1 MVQYKGLKKPK
12 HQFAQLYPVDIIRIG
27 PMRLNWCMTFEAFN
41 QIIKQM
47 AQGANYK
54 NVCKRCLE
62 TWSLRSARNLVR
74 GTTAAWGDTVP
85 CYVGESVQILRS
97 ELMTAMVASAFSLV
111 AADVGELQLDCVST
125 IRYLGDHFV
134 AGQTW
139 LVHVSIDDDSLP
151 PALAKVDRLF
161 EITGGG
167 KFSALAVELSRY
179 TDVALALMD
188 GGLMQIPE
196 VDLEQS
202 ILAELMWLCY
212 LWSARC

>member
-1 MVQYKGLKKPK
+1 
-12 HQFAQLYPVDIIRIG
+12 
-27 PMRLNWCMTFEAFN
+27 MTFEAFN
-41 QIIKQM
+41 QVIKRI
-47 AQGANYK
+47 AEGSNYK

-62 TWSLRSARNLVR
+62 IWSLRSARNLVK
-74 GTTAAWGDTVP
+74 GTTAAWGDTIP
-85 CYVGESVQILRS
+85 CYVGESVHISRS
-97 ELMTAMVASAFSLV
+97 ESTTAMALSAFTLV
-111 AADVGELQLDCVST
+111 AADVDALELDCVST

-139 LVHVSIDDDSLP
+139 LVHESIDDGRLL

-167 KFSALAVELSRY
+167 HFNALAIELSRY
-179 TDVALALMD
+179 TDITLALLD

-202 ILAELMWLCY
+202 GADVVVLFVEHQMLTSLRSWVAQG
-212 LWSARC
+212 ARNFMFDR